1 MSFRRVFSVVAAAS
15 VLLCAASVQAVT
27 FNFASI
33 ADVNGEGS
41 IGGVNGVYDNPVTIA
56 QGFPINGVSITANS
70 TYSAYLDAGNAGLGV
85 CKIVDINGQ
94 CTPGSDDNLTSGETV
109 TFALSSGGTFDF
121 SMIAFRDGSHNL
133 LDDAGELART
143 LLVSVDGSSFEE
155 TTFGEELSTV
165 YAGITSLSYGYGG
178 SNADQYY
185 LAAADISPGTVTDE
199 VPEPGTLAVFCFGLL
214 GIGYVRRHR
223 QQRLALK
230 QSAAQ
235 ATA

>member
-1 MSFRRVFSVVAAAS
+1 MSLRRVFSVVAAAS
-15 VLLCAASVQAVT
+15 VFLCAASVQAVT

-41 IGGVNGVYDNPVTIA
+41 IGGANGVYDNPVTIA
-56 QGFPINGVSITANS
+56 QGFPMGGVSITANS

-85 CKIVDINGQ
+85 CKVVDSNGQ
-94 CTPGSDDNLTSGETV
+94 CNPGSDDNLTSGETV
-109 TFALSSGGTFDF
+109 TFELSSGGKFDF
-121 SMIAFRDGSHNL
+121 AMNAFRDANHNL

-143 LLVSVDGSSFEE
+143 LLVSVNGSSFEE
-155 TTFGEELSTV
+155 TTFGDELTTV
-165 YAGITSLSYGYGG
+165 YAGVTSLSYGYGG
-178 SNADQYY
+178 SNAEQYY
-185 LAAADISPGTVTDE
+185 LASTDISPNTVSDD

-214 GIGYVRRHR
+214 GIGYIRRR
-223 QQRLALK
+223 QQGFALK